1 MMWDWCRLY
10 SEADHSLNLAL
21 PSPEVRVNVNHMLT
35 QRPRR
40 LRRSPIVREMVA
52 ETRLSKDIF
61 IYPYFVVNGT
71 GISKP
76 IDAMPGINHF
86 STDKLVE
93 DCEKGLK
100 LGLNKVLLF
109 GVGEEKSGDGSSS
122 HSESSIV
129 GKAVKALRSA
139 FGNDIYVITDVCVC
153 AYTTHGHCGILE
165 GDHVHNDRSVE
176 VLARMALMHAQA
188 GADMVAPSDM
198 MDGRIAAIRHIL
210 DDNDLESTSIM
221 SYAVK
226 FASAYYGPFREAA
239 DSAPQKGDRK
249 SYQMDFRNGRESV
262 REALL
267 DEEEGAD
274 IVMVKPALAYL
285 DVIKEV
291 KQNTL
296 LPVACYNVSGEYAM
310 VKAAAKMGL
319 VDEQRLTMENMY
331 AFARAGADIIITY
344 HAKEILEKKWM

>member
-1 MMWDWCRLY
+1 
-10 SEADHSLNLAL
+10 
-21 PSPEVRVNVNHMLT
+21 MLT

-40 LRRSPIVREMVA
+40 LRRSPIIREMVA
-52 ETRLSKDIF
+52 ETRLSKDMF
-61 IYPYFVVNGT
+61 IYPYFVVHGN

-76 IDAMPGINHF
+76 IDAMPGVCHF
-86 STDKLVE
+86 SVDELLKDAET
-93 DCEKGLK
+93 GLK

-109 GVGEEKSGDGSSS
+109 GVGEEKSDDASSS
-122 HSESSIV
+122 YSHNAIV
-129 GKAVKALRSA
+129 GKAVKALKSA
-139 FGNDIYVITDVCVC
+139 FGNDLYVITDVCVC
-153 AYTTHGHCGILE
+153 AYTTHGHCGILDGE
-165 GDHVHNDRSVE
+165 HVHNDQSVE

-198 MDGRIAAIRHIL
+198 MDGRIAAIRNIL
-210 DDNDLESTSIM
+210 DSNNLETTSVM

-239 DSAPQKGDRK
+239 DSAPQKGDRR
-249 SYQMDFRNGRESV
+249 SYQMDFRNSRESV

-296 LPVACYNVSGEYAM
+296 LPVACYNVSGEYSM

-319 VDEQRLTMENMY
+319 IDEQRLTMENMY

-344 HAKEILEKKWM
+344 HAREILEKKWM